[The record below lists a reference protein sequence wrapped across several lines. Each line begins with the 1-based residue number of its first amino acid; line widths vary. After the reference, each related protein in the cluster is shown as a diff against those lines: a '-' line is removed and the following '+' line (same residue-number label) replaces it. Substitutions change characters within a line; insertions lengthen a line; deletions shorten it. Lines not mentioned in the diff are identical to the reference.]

1 MIPTKH
7 LFFGLI
13 LALILFLI
21 FPQIG
26 LIGFFIIIVS
36 TVLIDIDHYLYY
48 VYKKKDLNLKKAY
61 LWFFENCK
69 KYCSL
74 SKEQKNKYYT
84 GFCFLH
90 GIEILIILF
99 FLGRFFSVYF
109 YYILIGFSFHLF
121 LDIMD
126 QIIQKIRIDRL
137 SIIYDFLK
145 FKKLKLIQEIKNG
158 Q

>member
-1 MIPTKH
+1 MIPRQH

-13 LALILFLI
+13 FVLILFFI

-26 LIGFFIIIVS
+26 WIEFFIIIAS
-36 TVLIDIDHYLYY
+36 TILIDFDHYVYY
-48 VYKKKDLNLKKAY
+48 VYKKKNLNLKKAY
-61 LWFFENCK
+61 YWFFENCK

-74 SKEQKNKYYT
+74 SREQKNKYYT

-90 GIEILIILF
+90 GVEILVILF
-99 FLGRFFSVYF
+99 FLGKFFSVYF

-121 LDIMD
+121 LDIVY
-126 QIIQKIRIDRL
+126 QIYSKERVDKFSL
-137 SIIYDFLK
+137 IYDFFK
-145 FKKLKLIQEIKNG
+145 FKKLKLMQEIKNG